1 MSRRSKGFPG
11 AAAAGALLGLC
22 LMAASAGAQQGE
34 RPVMTSRDQGD
45 TVKINVSGNVVLDY
59 VWRSKEVTTFT
70 NSVAGGGENEN
81 TFEGYAAVRVDAE
94 LSSKVSA
101 VVEIGTKRVDG
112 SVINEWGN
120 PTAEP
125 IQLREAGVKV
135 NEFLTPA
142 LSFRLGIAN
151 WAFDVRGRGSAFA
164 LDPRHSQ
171 SITRNV
177 GLTPT
182 ADGPATLAVRAGLP
196 EELEPVGAVFTY
208 VEPTAQQFTLN
219 VVLLPATIEGGPS
232 GDDEAL
238 YAVDFWYNLDGVGKG
253 SRLGV
258 VLARHDH
265 AASDGFYTV
274 GAGAVLKGMSE
285 GLELY
290 AEVYTQFGTANRV
303 GGEDIDAGGF
313 GGQVGLEYRL
323 GGDLK
328 PWVGLN
334 LTLLSGDDDTDPTDD
349 EESRFLS
356 YENVNDLAILE
367 DMYLG
372 FDWDTNYIA
381 IKVSGGITLSVA
393 GGKDNLELSAILG
406 FCRTREDVEFASG
419 GEDALGNEID
429 VRARWILNKQA
440 AITALFAFLTGSD
453 VLEESMGGA
462 ANPDSEDNAM
472 LYTLGVDLKF

>member
-1 MSRRSKGFPG
+1 MSSGSKGMV
-11 AAAAGALLGLC
+11 AAGALASLC
-22 LMAASAGAQQGE
+22 LAASAWAQQGE
-34 RPVMTSRDQGD
+34 RPVMTSRDRAD
-45 TVKINVSGNVVLDY
+45 TVKVNVSGNVVLDY

-70 NSVAGGGENEN
+70 DPAGPGGENEN
-81 TFEGYAAVRVDAE
+81 TFEGYAAVRVDVE
-94 LSSKVSA
+94 LSEKVSA
-101 VVEIGTKRVDG
+101 VVEVGTKRVDG
-112 SVINEWGN
+112 GLINEWGN
-120 PTAEP
+120 FVAEP
-125 IQLREAGVKV
+125 IQLREAGVTV

-171 SITRNV
+171 SITKNL
-177 GLTPT
+177 GTT
-182 ADGPATLAVRAGLP
+182 ADGPLALGARAGAP
-196 EELEPVGAVFTY
+196 EELEPVGAVFSY
-208 VEPTAQQFTLN
+208 VRDQIALN
-219 VVLLPATIEGGPS
+219 VVALPAVLEAGPA
-232 GDDEAL
+232 GDDESL
-238 YAVDFWYNLDGVGKG
+238 YAIDFWYKLDSIGKD

-265 AASDGFYTV
+265 TASDGFYTL
-274 GAGAVLKGMSE
+274 GGGIVLKGMSE

-290 AEVYTQFGTANRV
+290 GEVYMQFGTADRAA
-303 GGEDIDAGGF
+303 GSDLDANGF

-323 GGDLK
+323 AGEMK

-334 LTLLSGDDDTDPTDD
+334 LTLVSGDDDTNPADD
-349 EESRFLS
+349 KVDRFLS

-372 FDWDTNYIA
+372 FDWDSNYIA
-381 IKVSGGITLSVA
+381 LKVSGGVTFSVA

-406 FCRTREDVEFASG
+406 FCRTREDVQFASG

-429 VRARWILNKQA
+429 VRARWILNRQA
-440 AITALFAFLTGSD
+440 AITALFAYLAGSD
-453 VLEESMGGA
+453 VLKESMGGS

>member
-1 MSRRSKGFPG
+1 
-11 AAAAGALLGLC
+11 
-22 LMAASAGAQQGE
+22 
-34 RPVMTSRDQGD
+34 MTSRDRAD
-45 TVKINVSGNVVLDY
+45 TVKVNVSGNVVLDY
-59 VWRSKEVTTFT
+59 VWRSKEVTFFT
-70 NSVAGGGENEN
+70 ESFSGGVSHEN

-94 LSSKVSA
+94 LSEKVSA
-101 VVEIGTKRVDG
+101 VIEVGTKRVDG
-112 SVINEWGN
+112 NEINEWGN
-120 PTAEP
+120 APAEP
-125 IQLREAGVKV
+125 IQLREAGVMV

-171 SITRNV
+171 SIARNV
-177 GLTPT
+177 GLTAT
-182 ADGPATLAVRAGLP
+182 ADGLGALAARAGSP

-208 VEPTAQQFTLN
+208 VEPANKQFMLN
-219 VVLLPATIEGGPS
+219 VVLLPAMIEAGPS
-232 GDDEAL
+232 GDDESL
-238 YAVDFWYNLDGVGKG
+238 YAVDFWYNLDAVGKG
-253 SRLGV
+253 SRVGV

-265 AASDGFYTV
+265 AASDGFYTL
-274 GAGAVLKGMSE
+274 GAGVVLKGMSE

-290 AEVYTQFGTANRV
+290 GEVYTQFGTANRA
-303 GGEDIDAGGF
+303 GGQDIDAGGF

-323 GGDLK
+323 GGEMK

-372 FDWDTNYIA
+372 FDWDTNYVA
-381 IKVSGGITLSVA
+381 IKVSGGVTFSVA
-393 GGKDNLELSAILG
+393 GGKDNLELSAVLG
-406 FCRTREDVEFASG
+406 FCRTREDVRFPSG

-429 VRARWILNKQA
+429 VRARWILNRQA
-440 AITALFAFLTGSD
+440 AITALFAYLTGSD
-453 VLEESMGGA
+453 VLEESMGGS

-472 LYTLGVDLKF
+472 LYTLGLDLKF

>member
-1 MSRRSKGFPG
+1 MNRRSKGFPG

-34 RPVMTSRDQGD
+34 RPVMTSRDRGD

-59 VWRSKEVTTFT
+59 VWRSREVTFFT
-70 NSVAGGGENEN
+70 ESLSGGASNEN

-94 LSSKVSA
+94 LSSNVSA
-101 VVEIGTKRVDG
+101 VVELGTKRVDG
-112 SVINEWGN
+112 GAINEWGN
-120 PTAEP
+120 LGAEP
-125 IQLREAGVKV
+125 IQLREAGVLIR
-135 NEFLTPA
+135 ELFTPA
-142 LSFRLGIAN
+142 LSLRLGIAN

-164 LDPRHSQ
+164 LDPRRSQ
-171 SITRNV
+171 SITRNLSV
-177 GLTPT
+177 TV
-182 ADGPATLAVRAGLP
+182 DGSGTLGNRAGSP
-196 EELEPVGAVFTY
+196 EELEPVGAVFRY
-208 VEPTAQQFTLN
+208 VEPQNQQYTVD
-219 VVLLPATIEGGPS
+219 VVILPAVLELGAS
-232 GDDEAL
+232 GLDETL
-238 YAVDFWYNLDGVGKG
+238 YAVDFWYNLDAIGKG
-253 SRLGV
+253 SRLGA

-265 AASDGFYTV
+265 GTSDGFYTL
-274 GAGAVLKGMSE
+274 GAGVVLKMSD
-285 GLELY
+285 GLEVY
-290 AEVYTQFGTANRV
+290 GEVYRQFGTADRA
-303 GGEDIDAGGF
+303 GGQDLDAGGF

-323 GGDLK
+323 GGEMK

-334 LTLLSGDDDTDPTDD
+334 LTLLSGDDDTNPADD
-349 EESRFLS
+349 KVGNFLS

-393 GGKDNLELSAILG
+393 GGKDNLELSAVLG
-406 FCRTREDVEFASG
+406 FCRTREDVQFVSG

-440 AITALFAFLTGSD
+440 AITALFAYLTGSD
-453 VLEESMGGA
+453 VLKESMGGS
-462 ANPDSEDNAM
+462 ANPDSEDHAM